1 MFISDFAIKRPL
13 VTIVSMLALVAF
25 GLVAFFSLKTDEF
38 PEVTPPYASVG
49 LIYPGAS
56 PDGVEKEVL
65 DPVEEQIAAISG
77 VKQIQG
83 KAYDGYGVVI
93 IEFNYGVDMSDATQE
108 IRDKISAIRSDLPQ
122 ELKEPVIRKLNDTD
136 QPIVSLALTSSNL
149 SQADLTRLADPKIT
163 RELRTISGVAE
174 VLIFGKVEREL
185 TVELHPDRLQ
195 AAGVSVGEVVQAL
208 QLQNLAAPVG
218 RVTGTTDERSI
229 RLKGRLEGPQDF
241 AQMVVAQRGGQLI
254 RLGQLAT
261 VRDGTEEPRTLAL
274 FNGKEAI
281 GIDVKKSQ
289 GYSTTDVS
297 NKIRAKVAE
306 LQKQLPQGTKI
317 ETVRDAGTRVDV
329 AVGNVK
335 MALIEGALLTILV
348 VFLFLNSWRSTV
360 ITGVA
365 LPISVLASFIAVWVL
380 GFRLETMSLL
390 GLSLAI
396 GILIDD
402 AIVVR
407 ENIVRHVEMGKDH
420 MRAAHEGTD
429 EIGLAVAAT
438 TFSIL
443 AVFVPIGFMPGI
455 GGQWFKPFALTIA
468 CAVLVSLFVSFSLD
482 PMLSAYWP
490 DPHRPEDQKWW
501 ITKKLDRFNAWF
513 NRRAQDYKKVIAW
526 ALDHRAAMVVIALGT
541 FFAAFTIP
549 MKGLT
554 ALGGALVGIVVAVWL
569 ITRQPNMVLH
579 ILGMILLVLLA
590 LGGIA
595 GAAGQ
600 LKGGAITFG
609 VVLKTVVLLAIAGAA
624 GWALWKA
631 FRAMLDARPQ
641 DSTSE
646 LGGVLVGL
654 VVAATLVYFVPPWRN
669 VGGDFLP
676 EDDWAE
682 FTINVETPP
691 GSNLEYT
698 RGKMA
703 EVDRIVHAQKET
715 RYTYMTLGNSTTGG
729 VDEGGMYVRLVDKDK
744 RDKSVEEVGA
754 TLREQLSRVAGATTT
769 VFTKGFGGGRKQQAI
784 QLRGGDLAT
793 LTRAAEMV
801 YNEVKATPGAVD
813 VSIST
818 KGQKP
823 ELTVELNRGVA
834 GALGVTAGQVA
845 QSLRPA
851 FAGIDAGDWVDPA
864 GETRDVEVR
873 LAPEARRSTGNLEQL
888 PLVIQNPGGPPSTV
902 PLGQVA
908 TITRGT
914 GPAIIDHLDRELVVS
929 VEANTSGRAS
939 GDVVAEI
946 NQRLSKLQLPAGV
959 RVSFGGDAKD
969 QGEVFGQIYL
979 ALGTAVML
987 MYLILVLQFG
997 SFVDPLAIL
1006 VSLPLSLIGVMLALA
1021 ITKQTLNIM
1030 SMIGII
1036 LLAGIVAKNA
1046 ILLIDFAKWAR
1057 EKAGLPLREALIE
1070 AGAIRL
1076 RPILMTTFA
1085 LIAGM
1090 IPVALGRG
1098 MGAQFRAPMGIAVIG
1113 GVVTSTLLT
1122 LLVIPTFYEIM
1133 DGWRTRVARA
1143 FGRQPAQKTAEHRI
1157 PIGEIG
1163 SAETAD

>member
-38 PEVTPPYASVG
+38 PEVTPPYVSVG

-65 DPVEEQIAAISG
+65 DPVEEQIAAING

-93 IEFNYGVDMSDATQE
+93 VEFNYGIDMSDATQE
-108 IRDKISAIRSDLPQ
+108 IRDKISSIRADLPN
-122 ELKEPVIRKLNDTD
+122 ELEEPVIRKLNDTD

-149 SQADLTRLADPKIT
+149 SQADLTRLADPRIT
-163 RELRTISGVAE
+163 RTLRTIPGVAE

-185 TVELHPDRLQ
+185 TVELHPERLQ

-218 RVTGTTDERSI
+218 RLTGAIDERSI

-274 FNGKEAI
+274 FNGREAI
-281 GIDVKKSQ
+281 GIDIRKSQ

-297 NKIRAKVAE
+297 NQIRDKVAE
-306 LQKQLPQGTKI
+306 IQNELPQGTKI
-317 ETVRDAGTRVDV
+317 EMVRDAGTRVDV

-490 DPHRPEDQKWW
+490 DPHRPENEKWW

-513 NRRAQDYKKVIAW
+513 NRRAQDYKRVIAW
-526 ALDHRAAMVVIALGT
+526 ALDHRGAMVVIALGT
-541 FFAAFTIP
+541 FLAAFTIP
-549 MKGLT
+549 AKGLT
-554 ALGGALVGIVVAVWL
+554 GLAVALIGIGIIVWAMVHKGLNRAMRIGLAAVGAVVFFMLPRAIPPALV
-569 ITRQPNMVLH
+569 
-579 ILGMILLVLLA
+579 
-590 LGGIA
+590 
-595 GAAGQ
+595 
-600 LKGGAITFG
+600 
-609 VVLKTVVLLAIAGAA
+609 
-624 GWALWKA
+624 
-631 FRAMLDARPQ
+631 
-641 DSTSE
+641 
-646 LGGVLVGL
+646 VG
-654 VVAATLVYFVPPWRN
+654 N
-669 VGGDFLP
+669 VGADFLP

-682 FTINVETPP
+682 FTIVVETPP

-703 EVDRIVHAQKET
+703 EIDRIVHAQKET
-715 RYTYMTLGNSTTGG
+715 RYTYMTLGNSSTGG

-744 RDKSVEEVGA
+744 RGKSVEEVGA
-754 TLREQLSRVAGATTT
+754 TLREQLSRVAGATPT
-769 VFTKGFGGGRKQQAI
+769 VFTKGFGGGRKQQQI

-793 LTRAAEMV
+793 LTRAADMV
-801 YNEVKATPGAVD
+801 YREVKATPGAVD

-864 GETRDVEVR
+864 GETRDVQVR
-873 LAPEARRSTGNLEQL
+873 LSPEARRATANLEQL

-908 TITRGT
+908 TISRGT
-914 GPAIIDHLDRELVVS
+914 GPAIIDHLDRELVVN

-946 NQRLSKLQLPAGV
+946 NQRLEKLQLPAGV

-969 QGEVFGQIYL
+969 QNEVFGQIFL

-997 SFVDPLAIL
+997 SFIDPLAIL
-1006 VSLPLSLIGVMLALA
+1006 VSLPLSLIGVMLALS
-1021 ITKQTLNIM
+1021 ITGQTINIM

-1143 FGRQPAQKTAEHRI
+1143 FGRSPTQKTAEHRI

-1163 SAETAD
+1163 ASETAD